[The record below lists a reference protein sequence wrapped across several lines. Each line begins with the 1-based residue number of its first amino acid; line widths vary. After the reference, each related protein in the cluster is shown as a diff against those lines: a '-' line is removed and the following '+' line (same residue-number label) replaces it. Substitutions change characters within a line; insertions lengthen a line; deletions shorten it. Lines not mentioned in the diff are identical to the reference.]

1 MFEND
6 ALKIQKKIVS
16 MTLFVPILK
25 GTSIPLIR
33 EEHIPPQF
41 SWGFVSQ
48 MTHKIR
54 RFGRILMILGIIFDL
69 SNILLHFTMLRIIFS
84 QKRKVVSIGKSF

>member
-1 MFEND
+1 M
-6 ALKIQKKIVS
+6 I
-16 MTLFVPILK
+16 LFVPILK
-25 GTSIPLIR
+25 GTLIPLIR

-69 SNILLHFTMLRIIFS
+69 SNILLHFAIPRIIEPPEKGS
-84 QKRKVVSIGKSF
+84 YKSKTGIPRLGSKFPESR